1 MIDPDTR
8 EWLAGR
14 RPAPAHTPPVQV
26 PPGREAEAMRA
37 ALQTLHD
44 DLYRVLCAFGGREL
58 HIGGYSVREARIDTE
73 EIYAMHD
80 RLSDI
85 RRTLGLEG
93 R

>member
-1 MIDPDTR
+1 MMDPDTR

-14 RPAPAHTPPVQV
+14 RPAPAPAKV
-26 PPGREAEAMRA
+26 PAGQEEAAMRA

-44 DLYRVLCAFGGREL
+44 DLYHVLCLFWRGTHPGEPMREGR
-58 HIGGYSVREARIDTE
+58 IREVDL
-73 EIYAMHD
+73 YALHD

-85 RRTLGLEG
+85 RRTLGLES